1 MAAIA
6 ISNTAAAGAEQ
17 ISGDVL
23 SFCEVVGGRSQ
34 WTSSSS
40 SSSTDDDADDDDDDD
55 DDVSSESLSESFH
68 SY

>member
-40 SSSTDDDADDDDDDD
+40 STDDDDD

>member
-40 SSSTDDDADDDDDDD
+40 STDDDVDDDDDDD